1 MKKDSQFS
9 KFIVTLVLFLN
20 VTFTSVVL
28 YIFLKTSAEPTVLI
42 GCWFAFTTGELWL
55 LATVKKDKIKNN
67 KKDKNNDNEN

>member
-67 KKDKNNDNEN
+67 KRDKNNDNEN